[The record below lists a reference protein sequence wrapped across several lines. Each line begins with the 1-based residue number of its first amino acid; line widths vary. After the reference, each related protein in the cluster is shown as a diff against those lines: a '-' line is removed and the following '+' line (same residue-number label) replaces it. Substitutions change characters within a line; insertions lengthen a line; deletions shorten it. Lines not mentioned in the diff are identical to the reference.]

1 MTEAI
6 SPAVSLKRNRE
17 DDQVVQN
24 KKQKHDRH
32 GVGSLAPQN
41 KGSGR
46 FEDIMYGIQKNKK
59 ADASKTF
66 KEQKENHIKLMCAQI
81 KNQLPGD
88 EVDHDKFMQT
98 FFQMMN
104 TEQILQMNERLYEA
118 NNTQKILARAEQLK
132 YIKKDVNVE
141 SATFHFDGTPIE
153 ANYKLPEKVDN
164 PILEIFNKNNSKTP
178 VLTIPLDPDIL
189 DGSIV
194 FDGQINEESM
204 MDHGDYRMRVRGNS
218 LSEKGEDG
226 LFKTVTGQTYMY
238 LPVDGIEI
246 DKDNDQSYFV
256 SGKMIFTEQDIRG
269 IKKQKGLDHYKS
281 LAPKKM
287 TTQTEMQTQTEPD
300 ILFAP
305 SAQHEEYLKTT
316 LNEPA

>member
-1 MTEAI
+1 MTEVM
-6 SPAVSLKRNRE
+6 SPTNSLKRKRE
-17 DDQVVQN
+17 DDPPIQS
-24 KKQKHDRH
+24 KKIKSDRH
-32 GVGSLAPQN
+32 GVGSLASNN

-59 ADASKTF
+59 GDAAKTF

-104 TEQILQMNERLYEA
+104 TEQILQMNERLYDA

-132 YIKKDVNVE
+132 YIKKDVNIE
-141 SATFHFDGTPIE
+141 SANFHFDGTPIE
-153 ANYKLPEKVDN
+153 ANYKLPEKLDAPV
-164 PILEIFNKNNSKTP
+164 LEIFNKNNSKTP
-178 VLTIPLDPDIL
+178 VLTIPLNPDIL
-189 DGSIV
+189 DGSFV
-194 FDGQINEESM
+194 FDGQIDEHTKLDS
-204 MDHGDYRMRVRGNS
+204 GDYRMRVRGNS
-218 LSEKGEDG
+218 LTEKGEDG
-226 LFKTVTGQTYMY
+226 LFKSVAGQTYMY

-269 IKKQKGLDHYKS
+269 IKKQKGLDHYRS
-281 LAPKKM
+281 LAPKNA
-287 TTQTEMQTQTEPD
+287 TTQQETQTPPQQE

-305 SAQHEEYLKTT
+305 TQQHEEYLKTT
-316 LNEPA
+316 LNETP